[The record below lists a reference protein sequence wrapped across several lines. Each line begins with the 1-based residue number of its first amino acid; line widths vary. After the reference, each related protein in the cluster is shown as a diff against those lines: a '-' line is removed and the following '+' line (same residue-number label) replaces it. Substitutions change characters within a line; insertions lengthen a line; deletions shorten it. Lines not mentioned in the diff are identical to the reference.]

1 MWNRCGYVLI
11 TNNSIYVI
19 ILFRGSDEM
28 FKFESDSRKVQK
40 GQTFIALKGL
50 TVDGHDFIESA
61 IKNGASKII
70 CEKDIDYDIPY
81 EKVENTDKYLREILL
96 KEYGDKLNEMKLIGV
111 TGTNGKTTSCYL
123 IYQMLLN
130 MGVDAAYIGT
140 IGYIHKDEHIELNN
154 TTPDILTVYKLLMNA
169 YESGA
174 KTVVMEV
181 SSQALSY
188 DRLTNVNYSII
199 GFTNLTEDHLD
210 YHKTMENYLKAKLL
224 ILDHLK
230 KDAVIV
236 VNSDDEANV
245 YFKKEGHKRVTYGF
259 NGDYKIVKFETSASE
274 TNLTFSYE
282 DKTYDVLVPLTSK
295 FNVYNYMTVVSIL
308 NQYGFSIN
316 DIVSKTNMIKAPKG
330 RCEAY
335 KVNGGV
341 AVIDYAHTPDAV
353 EKVVTAYN
361 ELKKNRVITIVG
373 CGGDRDPKKRPI
385 MGEIASRLSDY
396 VIFTSDNPRTE
407 DPEAIIKDIL
417 VGVKKDNYEVIVD
430 RKSAIKHGIDIMEK
444 DDILLILGK
453 GHEDYQIIGREKIHL
468 DDAEEVLNY
477 KSN

>member
-1 MWNRCGYVLI
+1 
-11 TNNSIYVI
+11 
-19 ILFRGSDEM
+19 M

-50 TVDGHDFIESA
+50 TVDGHDFIENA

-70 CEKDIDYDIPY
+70 CEKDIDFDVPY
-81 EKVENTDKYLREILL
+81 EKVEDTDKYLREILHR
-96 KEYGDKLNEMKLIGV
+96 EYGEKLNEMKLIGV

-123 IYQMLLN
+123 TYQMLLN

-140 IGYIHKDEHIELNN
+140 IGYYHKDEHIELNN

-188 DRLTNVNYSII
+188 DRLTNINYSII

-210 YHKTMENYLKAKLL
+210 YHKTMENYLNAKLL
-224 ILDHLK
+224 ILNHLT
-230 KDAVIV
+230 KDAVII
-236 VNSDDEANV
+236 VNSDDEASV
-245 YFKKEGHKRVTYGF
+245 HFKKEGHKRVSFGLD
-259 NGDYKIVKFETSASE
+259 GDYKIINFETHPSE
-274 TNLTFSYE
+274 TNLTFSFE
-282 DKTYDVLVPLTSK
+282 GKTYDVLVPLTSK
-295 FNVYNYMTVVSIL
+295 FNVYNYLTVVSIL
-308 NQYGFSIN
+308 NQYGFGM
-316 DIVSKTNMIKAPKG
+316 DEIVSKTCMIKAPKG

-353 EKVVTAYN
+353 EKVITAYN
-361 ELKKNRVITIVG
+361 ELKKNRVITLVG

-407 DPEAIIKDIL
+407 DPQAIMNDIL
-417 VGVKKDNYEVIVD
+417 EGVKKDNYEVILD
-430 RKSAIKHGIDIMEK
+430 RRQAIKHGIDIMEK

-453 GHEDYQIIGREKIHL
+453 GHEDYQIIGKEKIHL
-468 DDAEEVLNY
+468 DDVEEVLNY

>member
-1 MWNRCGYVLI
+1 
-11 TNNSIYVI
+11 
-19 ILFRGSDEM
+19 M

-70 CEKDIDYDIPY
+70 CEKDIDFDVPY
-81 EKVENTDKYLREILL
+81 EKVEDTDKYLREILHR
-96 KEYGDKLNEMKLIGV
+96 EYGEKLNEMKLIGV

-123 IYQMLLN
+123 TYQMLLN

-140 IGYIHKDEHIELNN
+140 IGYYHKDEHIELNN

-188 DRLTNVNYSII
+188 DRLTNINYSII

-210 YHKTMENYLKAKLL
+210 YHKTMKNYLNAKLL
-224 ILDHLK
+224 ILNHLT
-230 KDAVIV
+230 KDAVII
-236 VNSDDEANV
+236 VNSDDEASV
-245 YFKKEGHKRVTYGF
+245 HFKKEGHKIVSFGLD
-259 NGDYKIVKFETSASE
+259 GDYKIINFETHPSE
-274 TNLTFSYE
+274 TNLTFSFE
-282 DKTYDVLVPLTSK
+282 GKTYDVLVPLTSK
-295 FNVYNYMTVVSIL
+295 FNVYNYLTVVSIL
-308 NQYGFSIN
+308 NQYGFGM
-316 DIVSKTNMIKAPKG
+316 DEIVSKTCMIKAPKG

-353 EKVVTAYN
+353 EKVITAYN
-361 ELKKNRVITIVG
+361 ELKKNRVITLVG

-407 DPEAIIKDIL
+407 DPQAIMNDIL
-417 VGVKKDNYEVIVD
+417 EGVKKDNYEVILD
-430 RKSAIKHGIDIMEK
+430 RRQAIKHGIDIMEK

-453 GHEDYQIIGREKIHL
+453 GHEDYQIIGKEKIHL
-468 DDAEEVLNY
+468 DDVEEVLNY

>member
-1 MWNRCGYVLI
+1 
-11 TNNSIYVI
+11 
-19 ILFRGSDEM
+19 M

-70 CEKDIDYDIPY
+70 CEKDIDFDIPY
-81 EKVENTDKYLREILL
+81 EKVEDTDKYLREILHR
-96 KEYGDKLNEMKLIGV
+96 EYGEKLNEMKLIGV

-123 IYQMLLN
+123 TYQMLLN
-130 MGVDAAYIGT
+130 MGIDAAYIGT
-140 IGYIHKDEHIELNN
+140 IGYYHKDEHIELNN

-188 DRLTNVNYSII
+188 DRLTNINYSII

-210 YHKTMENYLKAKLL
+210 YHKTMENYLNAKLL
-224 ILDHLK
+224 ILNHLT
-230 KDAVIV
+230 KDAVII
-236 VNSDDEANV
+236 VNSDDEASV
-245 YFKKEGHKRVTYGF
+245 HFKKEGHKRVSFGL
-259 NGDYKIVKFETSASE
+259 NGDYKIINFETHPSE
-274 TNLTFSYE
+274 TNLTFSFE
-282 DKTYDVLVPLTSK
+282 GKTYDVLVPLTSK
-295 FNVYNYMTVVSIL
+295 FNVYNYLTVVSIL
-308 NQYGFSIN
+308 NQYGFGM
-316 DIVSKTNMIKAPKG
+316 DEIVSKTSMIKAPKG

-353 EKVVTAYN
+353 EKVITAYN
-361 ELKKNRVITIVG
+361 ELKKNRVITLVG

-396 VIFTSDNPRTE
+396 LILTSYNPRNE
-407 DPEAIIKDIL
+407 DPQAIMNDIL
-417 VGVKKDNYEVIVD
+417 EGVKKDNYEVILD
-430 RKSAIKHGIDIMEK
+430 RRQAIKYGIDIMEK

-453 GHEDYQIIGREKIHL
+453 GHEDYQIIGKEKIHL
-468 DDAEEVLNY
+468 DDVEEVLNY